1 MRAMHELSLCENIVK
16 IIERQAARDG
26 FTRVVTVTLS
36 LGDLSGASE
45 ESLSFCFPM
54 VTKGTV
60 ADGATLAFVHT
71 SGCDL
76 RVKEVEV
83 GD

>member
-1 MRAMHELSLCENIVK
+1 MHELSLCENIVK

-26 FTRVVTVTLS
+26 FTRVVTVTLA
-36 LGDLSGASE
+36 LGDLSGTSE
-45 ESLSFCFPM
+45 ESLAFCFPM
-54 VTKGTV
+54 VAKGTV

-71 SGCDL
+71 SGRDL
-76 RVKEVEV
+76 KVKEVEV